1 MNDYVSRSELSPV
14 ERTAPR
20 AASPVPAVQPVS
32 ASRQSADRQTSDT
45 YSTAPLRDGA
55 AIDDDVAS
63 AAEYA
68 KVHVEIAD
76 ILADLR
82 SAGAIAPG
90 VDAAADAIQ
99 SLMPVPIILVPLP
112 PASKEAVEHAA
123 VIARRMVEQA
133 AYAHAAQAQLRRGT
147 VDQVLASAN

>member
-1 MNDYVSRSELSPV
+1 MSDYGSRSELSPID
-14 ERTAPR
+14 RTVPR
-20 AASPVPAVQPVS
+20 APSPVQAVPS
-32 ASRQSADRQTSDT
+32 ATAEQADRDERGG
-45 YSTAPLRDGA
+45 RDMPVQ
-55 AIDDDVAS
+55 IDRASIDQDVAS

-82 SAGAIAPG
+82 STTNPAS
-90 VDAAADAIQ
+90 VDAAAGAIQ

-112 PASKEAVEHAA
+112 PASKAAVEHAA

-133 AYAHAAQAQLRRGT
+133 AYAHVAHGSLSRGT
-147 VDQVLASAN
+147 VDQILASAA